1 MRKLEQLDHVLSIK
15 PDPMFTNI
23 SIIVLYGIFCSI
35 LYRKGGVMI
44 KLSCAKSFKT
54 DSTMWHLNHDSFF

>member
-23 SIIVLYGIFCSI
+23 SIIVLYGICYSI
-35 LYRKGGVMI
+35 FYRKGGVMI
-44 KLSCAKSFKT
+44 KLSCAK
-54 DSTMWHLNHDSFF
+54 